1 MNDKKLKSYEKQ
13 FFLRYPGGFEN
24 PEMQEIAKKHK
35 MPKMVEFVKPAFAK
49 QSFADAEALVANF
62 SKLVGQSSMVSVFEK
77 AKLRDHLKSMYHE
90 DKQILCQ
97 GLYELLHGKMQLGFE
112 MVIDQFEKVKL
123 AKWTILTV
131 LPVYYRPKKE
141 YFIKPTTVKKII
153 HNFELDLVY
162 KPLPSWV
169 FYKDMRRYLDQMKKQ
184 VDVRLAPSN
193 AAFTG
198 FLMMVMK

>member
-1 MNDKKLKSYEKQ
+1 MNLKKLKSYEKQ
-13 FFLRYPGGFEN
+13 FFMRYPGGFEN

-35 MPKMVEFVKPAFAK
+35 MPKMMDFVKSTFAK
-49 QSFADAEALVANF
+49 QNFDDVELLIANF
-62 SKLVGQSSMVSVFEK
+62 TKLVGQSSMVSVFEK

-97 GLYELLHGKMQLGFE
+97 GLYQLLHGKMQLGFE
-112 MVIDQFEKVKL
+112 IIIDQLEKVKL
-123 AKWTILTV
+123 AKWTILTA
-131 LPVYYRPKKE
+131 LPVYYKPKKE

-162 KPLPSWV
+162 KPLPSWS
-169 FYKDMRRYLDQMKKQ
+169 FYKNIRSHLDQMKKQ
-184 VDVRLAPSN
+184 VDARLSPSN

-198 FLMMVMK
+198 FLMMTME